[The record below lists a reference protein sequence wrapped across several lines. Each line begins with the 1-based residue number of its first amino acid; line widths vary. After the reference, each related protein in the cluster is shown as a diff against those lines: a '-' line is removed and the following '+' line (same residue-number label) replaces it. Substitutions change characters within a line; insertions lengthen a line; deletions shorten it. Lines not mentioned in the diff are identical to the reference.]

1 MFRTNIK
8 KEDMENSSN
17 YFAGNTAED
26 AILFG
31 EELSFDLAS
40 ANFSGPD
47 DEEEEE
53 APEEEQDDNP
63 PLDEEIVHSPVPTQ
77 SGGRPQTSVS

>member
-8 KEDMENSSN
+8 QEVMENSSN
-17 YFAGNTAED
+17 YFAVDMTED
-26 AILFG
+26 AILSVQDS
-31 EELSFDLAS
+31 SFDLAPV
-40 ANFSGPD
+40 NFSGPD

-53 APEEEQDDNP
+53 EGEEEQDDNP